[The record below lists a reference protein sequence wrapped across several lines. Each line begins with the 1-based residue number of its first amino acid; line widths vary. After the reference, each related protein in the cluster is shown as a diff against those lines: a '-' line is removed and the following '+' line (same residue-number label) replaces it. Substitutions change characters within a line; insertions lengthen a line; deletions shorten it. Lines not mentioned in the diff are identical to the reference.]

1 VRLLFFD
8 LFLLGVDS
16 AFSFVESLV
25 TVLQD
30 TVYFQHVPRRI
41 LLAGCIIPNFLFS
54 ILYCTDSGL
63 FFLDVIDFY
72 INFVMLLVGFLEA
85 FGASW
90 ANGIIDLYKSIGV
103 KATLSYMAANFV
115 PVFVACGLWFSG
127 DSSPTKVL
135 YGFLAL
141 ATGWFIGLLVTHF
154 YLMRQMRKF
163 PERWKSVKSIWWE
176 CAFGNICRLREQIQ
190 PVIGHI
196 PFIWVILIKNFVPH
210 VLIVL
215 FLNLCAAENGA
226 GNYGN
231 YEILPYQILGLLT
244 FIFAIYLFFLG
255 LLVPQ
260 IYEPLA
266 LPQTKDYSNKD
277 LEEHLF
283 GSDDEEASSRSSKKL
298 FGSMHMEDND
308 EQVEPTNISF
318 IESVKSLGSDSD
330 L

>member
-1 VRLLFFD
+1 
-8 LFLLGVDS
+8 
-16 AFSFVESLV
+16 
-25 TVLQD
+25 
-30 TVYFQHVPRRI
+30 
-41 LLAGCIIPNFLFS
+41 
-54 ILYCTDSGL
+54 
-63 FFLDVIDFY
+63 
-72 INFVMLLVGFLEA
+72 MLLVGFLEA

-103 KATLSYMAANFV
+103 KATLSYMGANFI
-115 PVFVACGLWFSG
+115 PVLVACGLWFSG
-127 DSSPTKVL
+127 DSNPIKVWS
-135 YGFLAL
+135 GFIAL
-141 ATGWFIGLLVTHF
+141 FTGCFVGLLVTHF

-163 PERWKSVKSIWWE
+163 PERWKSVKSMWWE
-176 CAFGNICRLREQIQ
+176 CAFGNICRLRDQIQ

-231 YEILPYQILGLLT
+231 YEIRPYQILGLLT
-244 FIFAIYLFFLG
+244 FIFAIFLFFIG
-255 LLVPQ
+255 LLVPE

-283 GSDDEEASSRSSKKL
+283 GIDEEEASSKSSKKSI
-298 FGSMHMEDND
+298 GSLNMDDN
-308 EQVEPTNISF
+308 EEHEEPTNIAF
-318 IESVKSLGSDSD
+318 IKLSEKSLDSDSD